1 MDKDINITLR
11 VWRQRG
17 PKEKGAFET
26 YQLKNISQ
34 SSSFLEMLD
43 VLNEQLVF

>member
-1 MDKDINITLR
+1 MDKNIDITVK

-26 YQLKNISQ
+26 YPLKGISQ
-34 SSSFLEMLD
+34 GSFF
-43 VLNEQLVF
+43 LNFIYF

>member
-1 MDKDINITLR
+1 MDKNIDITVK

-26 YQLKNISQ
+26 YPRSRSEERRVGKECRSRW
-34 SSSFLEMLD
+34 SPYH
-43 VLNEQLVF
+43 